1 MRFSQSLRSMTS
13 VGLCFPPRARA
24 ADADVTHVGR
34 FFGRSRVHRMTPAYG
49 AACNRVRAR
58 LNSILGASQG
68 PPGPARNVREA
79 LTWALGGLPAY
90 LPALLSIHF
99 QISAGA
105 VVLLAVPV
113 RQSRAQRAPRPS
125 LLFVFDVFVAVCLA
139 ELGSVRPAAAAVRP
153 VNARNH
159 AALALYV
166 NASRYPPP
174 ARDWIVC
181 RWPEAVAFF
190 RT

>member
-1 MRFSQSLRSMTS
+1 MTS

-24 ADADVTHVGR
+24 ADADVTH
-34 FFGRSRVHRMTPAYG
+34 FGRLFGPSRVHRMTPAYG

-58 LNSILGASQG
+58 LNSILDASQG

-79 LTWALGGLPAY
+79 LTWALGGLPAC
-90 LPALLSIHF
+90 LLCSLSIFRF
-99 QISAGA
+99 QRGPLFCLRSRCGNPAHS
-105 VVLLAVPV
+105 V
-113 RQSRAQRAPRPS
+113 RQGQVCC
-125 LLFVFDVFVAVCLA
+125 LFFDVSVAVCLA

-166 NASRYPPP
+166 NAFCYPPP

-181 RWPEAVAFF
+181 RWPEAVAFL